1 MAKDNIVQV
10 LKEATQGLLT
20 DESLAAIEQAFN
32 EAVENKAH
40 LNVEQALIKQD
51 EEYTHKLKSLLEA
64 IDADH
69 SHKMIKIAEAIDHN
83 NAKKLTQVVNRYRKA
98 LYTEAKTFEKQLV
111 KMISMYLEKY
121 LDEKIPAES
130 INEAVR
136 NRQAF
141 TVLEN
146 LRRSLAIDS
155 TLMKESVREAV
166 VDGKRQ
172 INEAQNELENLR
184 LQNEELQRRL
194 DRSNAELVFEQKTA
208 HLSDKKRNYARKVL
222 AGKSAQFVAENLDYT
237 IGLFEKSE
245 RERVDV
251 LKEQAMFQTTVNE
264 ETPIVSA
271 PSRVIEEQTDGPSVN
286 GYLSELKKY

>member
-1 MAKDNIVQV
+1 MAKDNIVNL

-20 DESLAAIEQAFN
+20 DESLNAIEK
-32 EAVENKAH
+32 AVNAKVQ

-51 EEYTHKLKSLLEA
+51 EEYAAKLSSLIQA

-69 SHKMIKIAEAIDHN
+69 SHKMIKIAEAIDQN

-98 LYTEAKTFEKQLV
+98 LYNEAKTFEKQLV
-111 KMISMYLEKY
+111 KMISMYMEKY
-121 LDEKIPAES
+121 IDAKIPAES

-136 NRQAF
+136 NRQAY
-141 TVLEN
+141 TILEN

-172 INEAQNELENLR
+172 INEAHTELENLR

-222 AGKSAQFVAENLDYT
+222 SGKSAQFIAENLDYT
-237 IGLFEKSE
+237 ISLFDKSE
-245 RERVDV
+245 QERVDV
-251 LKEQAMFQTTVNE
+251 LKEQAMFQTTANE
-264 ETPIVSA
+264 ETPIVERKA
-271 PSRVIEEQTDGPSVN
+271 ARIVEENTNPVA
-286 GYLSELKKY
+286 GYINELSKY